1 MPFAGKGTAFGACTQ
16 WYVAFLQPLVFLC
29 AILSF
34 LLFSDIQTDRSALYI
49 RDIYASATESVTGG
63 FPLFGHFKRNRFIII
78 ALITTRIRLFE

>member
-34 LLFSDIQTDRSALYI
+34 LLFSDIRTERSVLHI
-49 RDIYASATESVTGG
+49 RNIYASAAESDTGG
-63 FPLFGHFKRNRFIII
+63 FPLFGHFKLNRFIII
-78 ALITTRIRLFE
+78 AFVTPRIRLFE